1 MNGLKLGIYQMTI
14 KSMIGK
20 TFTKVYTGGYNDELT
35 FENDV
40 ERYTFFHDQDC
51 CESVSIEDICG
62 DLADL
67 GDSPLTMADESCS
80 GGENSDYESY
90 TWTFYKFATLKGF
103 VDVRWYGS
111 SDGYYSES
119 VHIKY
124 EML

>member
-1 MNGLKLGIYQMTI
+1 MSGLKLGIYQMTI
-14 KSMIGK
+14 ESMIGK
-20 TFTKVYTGGYNDELT
+20 TFTKVIVGDDCLIL
-35 FENDV
+35 ENAV
-40 ERYTFFHDQDC
+40 ERYTFFHEQDC
-51 CESVSIEDICG
+51 CESVWIDDICG
-62 DLADL
+62 DLNDL
-67 GDSPLTMADESCS
+67 ANSPITMADESCS

-111 SDGYYSES
+111 SNGYYSES